1 MKISEVNTELKS
13 SNLNNELM
21 VSLNEAKKDPD
32 FVALLNREK
41 IIDEVAMKYTSKLED
56 TVKQLRNCKNCKGI
70 DNCTNRVRGCVLY
83 PNLNGN
89 NLLFDDK
96 ACKYLQDELKFS
108 NYKITIFNEPYNI
121 RTASFDNIDK
131 TDKKRVALI
140 KWILEYYKD
149 YKNGNKRKGLY
160 LHGSFGSGKSYL
172 ISALLNELGAIGA
185 KVVIAYY
192 PEVIRDLT
200 SFPRDF
206 EEKMNTLKYSD
217 VVLLDDIGAENVT
230 SWSRDEIL
238 APILQ
243 TRMDANLPTFFT
255 SNLNIAE
262 LTNHLS
268 ETKDKVDKLK
278 GGRLIERIK
287 QLTEDMELISENKRK

>member
-1 MKISEVNTELKS
+1 MKISEVNKDLITSDINTAL
-13 SNLNNELM
+13 LL
-21 VSLNEAKKDPD
+21 SLNEAKKDPD
-32 FVALLNREK
+32 FVKLQAREK
-41 IIDEVAMKYTSKLED
+41 ISDDIAMKYTSKLED
-56 TVKQLRNCKNCKGI
+56 TVKQLNNCKNCKGI
-70 DNCTNRVRGCVLY
+70 DGCPNKVRGCVCY
-83 PNLNGN
+83 PKLNGN
-89 NLLFDDK
+89 VLSFDEI
-96 ACKYLQDELKFS
+96 ACKYLKDELKFS

-131 TDKKRVALI
+131 NDKKRVPLI

-172 ISALLNELGAIGA
+172 ISALLNELGAVGA

-192 PEVIRDLT
+192 PEVIRELT

-206 EEKMNTLKYSD
+206 DDKMNQLKYAD

-230 SWSRDEIL
+230 AWSRDEIL

-243 TRMDANLPTFFT
+243 ARMDASLPTFFT
-255 SNLNIAE
+255 SNLTIDE

-278 GGRLIERIK
+278 GNRLIERIK